1 MYVDNDN
8 FDMRNS
14 ENDKIGNTFI
24 IENNEASNITIKKF
38 YLGKLKSW
46 TEYKMENGK
55 PFLLHSKHKQG
66 GINRVLKFNYF
77 FD

>member
-38 YLGKLKSW
+38 YLVV
-46 TEYKMENGK
+46 
-55 PFLLHSKHKQG
+55 P
-66 GINRVLKFNYF
+66 
-77 FD
+77 